1 MVIASVVGLNAIKQ
15 KEKNNMLNEQNRNEF
30 LQTIAEKLGRPIAHK
45 PQPQPTPVNNLA
57 KTRLT
62 NLTQDELC
70 KEFTDFAQT
79 QMVKCVVS
87 KPEEL
92 INSLIDLCE
101 SYDCK
106 GSVVISGDDR
116 LDALGV
122 TKAIS
127 KKYETY
133 IWNPELGHEN
143 IIHAER
149 SQIGIVFAEAGLTE
163 SGGIV
168 LFSSPEK
175 GRAVSLLPE
184 TSIVILRKSDIL
196 PRVAQ
201 IAERLHKMAQEGV
214 RMPSCINLI
223 GGASSTADIELI
235 KVWGVHGP
243 VHAAYLI
250 IEDC

>member
-1 MVIASVVGLNAIKQ
+1 MFFFSRRKKKKDHDNIEDVV
-15 KEKNNMLNEQNRNEF
+15 EKGTDEE
-30 LQTIAEKLGRPIAHK
+30 
-45 PQPQPTPVNNLA
+45 NL
-57 KTRLT
+57 
-62 NLTQDELC
+62 
-70 KEFTDFAQT
+70 
-79 QMVKCVVS
+79 
-87 KPEEL
+87 
-92 INSLIDLCE
+92 
-101 SYDCK
+101 K
-106 GSVVISGDDR
+106 GEISGN
-116 LDALGV
+116 
-122 TKAIS
+122 S
-127 KKYETY
+127 EKYETY
-133 IWNPELGHEN
+133 IWDPKLGHEN

-175 GRAVSLLPE
+175 GRSVSLLPE

-201 IAERLHKMAQEGV
+201 LAERLHKMAQDGI

>member
-1 MVIASVVGLNAIKQ
+1 MAIVSVVGLSAIKQ

-30 LQTIAEKLGRPIAHK
+30 LQTIAQKLGRPMAQTPK
-45 PQPQPTPVNNLA
+45 PQDPPVNNLA

-79 QMVKCVVS
+79 QRVKCVVS
-87 KPEEL
+87 KPEDI
-92 INSLIDLCE
+92 INSLIELCE

-106 GSVVISGDDR
+106 GSVVISGDER
-116 LDALGV
+116 LETLGV
-122 TKAIS
+122 TKAVS
-127 KKYETY
+127 EKYETY
-133 IWNPELGHEN
+133 IWDPKLGHEN
-143 IIHAER
+143 IIHAEK

-175 GRAVSLLPE
+175 GRSISLLPE

-196 PRVAQ
+196 PRAAQ
-201 IAERLHKMAQEGV
+201 LAERLHNMAQEGI

>member
-1 MVIASVVGLNAIKQ
+1 MAIVSVVGLNAIKQ

-30 LQTIAEKLGRPIAHK
+30 LQTIAQKLGRPVAHT
-45 PQPQPTPVNNLA
+45 PQPQDKPVNDLA
-57 KTRLT
+57 KTRLA

-70 KEFTDFAQT
+70 KAFTEFAQT

-87 KPEEL
+87 KPENL
-92 INSLIDLCE
+92 INSLIELCE
-101 SYDCK
+101 SYDCQ
-106 GSVVISGDDR
+106 GSVVMSGDKR
-116 LDALGV
+116 LYDLGV
-122 TKAIS
+122 TQAIS
-127 KKYETY
+127 EKYETY
-133 IWNPELGHEN
+133 VWDPQLGYDN
-143 IIHAER
+143 ITHAER

-184 TSIVILRKSDIL
+184 ISIVILRKSDIL

-201 IAERLHKMAQEGV
+201 IAERLHKMAQDGI